1 MANIAFD
8 ISSALYVESAQKS
21 FEPDKDGVWRG
32 LPIMVLGK
40 VSRNNKEYEINS
52 MVEAITSPTSIFFKK
67 LKMGQLQGEY
77 GHPLVLTEKD
87 LPRIAV
93 VDPTK
98 VSHVIHNVKCGE
110 PNEKGHR
117 IVYADIEPFGPY
129 GQYLKESLENPRI
142 NTAFSLRS
150 LVAKIGTSGNVI
162 KQRVTAL
169 ITVDAV
175 DAPGYAEASKVR
187 VPSMEG
193 VSIDIEN
200 PEDHLEEL
208 ALACGCESIDDQ
220 QLLDALQVN
229 KVEIRHHING
239 IVDVH
244 GRVISTEDG
253 KKSIFHE
260 MF

>member
-8 ISSALYVESAQKS
+8 ISSALYVEGAQNAIK
-21 FEPDKDGVWRG
+21 PDDKGVYKNF
-32 LPIMVLGK
+32 PIMVLGK

-52 MVEAITSPTSIFFKK
+52 MVEALTSPSSIFFKK

-98 VSHVIHNVKCGE
+98 VSHVIHNVRCGE

-129 GQYLKESLENPRI
+129 GKYLKESLDNPRI

-150 LVAKIGTSGNVI
+150 LVAKIGMQGNII

-193 VSIDIEN
+193 LQIPIEH

-208 ALACGCESIDDQ
+208 AVACGCESIDDQ
-220 QLLDALQVN
+220 QLLDTLQVN
-229 KVEIRHHING
+229 KVEIRHSLNG
-239 IVDVH
+239 IVNVNE
-244 GRVISTEDG
+244 RIITTSDG
-253 KKSIFHE
+253 KKSLFHE

>member
-1 MANIAFD
+1 MSNIAID
-8 ISSALYVESAQKS
+8 ISSALYVEGAAKQI
-21 FEPDKDGVWRG
+21 EPDENGVYHDF
-32 LPIMVLGK
+32 PVMVLGK
-40 VSRNNKEYEINS
+40 VSRNNKDYEVSS
-52 MVEAITSPTSIFFKK
+52 MVNAITNQQSIFYRK

-98 VSHVIHNVKCGE
+98 VSHAIHKVHCSE
-110 PNEKGHR
+110 PDEKGYQ

-129 GQYLKESLENPRI
+129 GEYLKNSLSNPRI

-150 LVAKIGTSGNVI
+150 LVAKIGKVGNII

-169 ITVDAV
+169 ITIDAV

-187 VPSMEG
+187 IPAMEG
-193 VSIDIEN
+193 ISVDIEH
-200 PEDHLEEL
+200 PEEYLDDL
-208 ALACGCESIDDQ
+208 AIAFGCESIDDQ
-220 QLLDALQVN
+220 QLLDTLQVN
-229 KVEIRHHING
+229 KVKIINSITG
-239 IVDVH
+239 FVDVKK
-244 GRVISTEDG
+244 RSIVTEDG
-253 KKSIFHE
+253 KKSLFHE